1 MMRLQ
6 KVVFLVIFFAALA
19 LPALHFLGVE
29 ESWHRIYG
37 SERVPK
43 APDFT
48 FKGFVDRSYQSTLT
62 EHFSK
67 AFLLRHTFYTTARQ
81 INEIANFGLFHAAG
95 YAGGTIEGKPFDAR
109 GVGVI
114 FEDPYAK
121 NHLLCKKPFKPE
133 RFAKSIA
140 LLKDF
145 DAFCRTNGMDFVFQ
159 AVPDKLQAYPDYVP
173 DWMKWV
179 WNYENFPVQTH
190 VAKLFNEN
198 GIKTIDGVTF
208 FNDLRKETKLWLY
221 PPGGTHMTCLASAR
235 LQSEIVR
242 RVNAAGRIHLE
253 DNPIVDVVER
263 PDAIWSVDNDI
274 SLLLNTWYNPHVD
287 TNCHYFPVFQK
298 KGKKVLNAGSVFIIG
313 DCYRDQMSQI
323 FAESGLF
330 AKEKI
335 QTSRRVDQ
343 KPEHFARIIGD
354 LKLVVLTFQ
363 SFNTGLLRDDE
374 KFYTT
379 DPNYDVYAELQ
390 MIFSALKTAK
400 LASLKQA
407 IPGFR

>member
-1 MMRLQ
+1 MMRSL
-6 KVVFLVIFFAALA
+6 KVAFLVVFFAALA

-29 ESWHRIYG
+29 ESWHKIYG
-37 SERVPK
+37 AERVPK
-43 APDFT
+43 APEIT
-48 FKGFVDRSYQSTLT
+48 FRGFADRSYQSKLT

-67 AFLLRHTFYTTARQ
+67 AFFLRHTFYTTARQ

-95 YAGGTIEGKPFDAR
+95 YAGGTIEGKAFDAR

-114 FEDPYAK
+114 FEDPYARY
-121 NHLLCKKPFKPE
+121 HLVCKRPFRPE

-179 WNYENFPVQTH
+179 WNYESFPVQTQ

-198 GIKTIDGVTF
+198 GIKTIDGVAF

-253 DNPIVDVVER
+253 DNPIADVVER
-263 PDAIWSVDNDI
+263 PDAVWSVDNDI
-274 SLLLNTWYNPHVD
+274 SQLLNTWYNPHVD

-298 KGKKVLNAGSVFIIG
+298 KGKKALNEGSVFIIG

-335 QTSRRVDQ
+335 LTSRRVNQ
-343 KPEHFARIIGD
+343 KPEHFAGIIGD

-374 KFYTT
+374 RFYTT

-400 LASLKQA
+400 LASLRK
-407 IPGFR
+407 